1 MTSNAVAA
9 VATDSYHE
17 GLGIVMTRS
26 GRDRVVG
33 EMTIGPD
40 HLDHH
45 GVVRSAALLVFADEL
60 AGHGACMAAP
70 RDRVILT
77 LETKANYFRRCRS
90 TVLGGQATPLHI
102 GPSTM
107 VWQTSLYEA
116 GGDQI
121 AMISHTLLVLAPENA
136 AAEEAA
142 TSATEKSSAS
152 LRLAGEAK
160 HTPVGRTRQSSEA
173 AIAKRREHIAEAAC
187 KVISRQG
194 FAGSTIR
201 EIANEAGLH
210 VPTLYQYVSSKDEV
224 LELVFNWLVDQVRM
238 DIDAAT
244 QGCSSARDKLVAAT
258 STLIRR
264 GNLNRSQIGMLNREL
279 KSLSPKARL
288 RVLSEFQT
296 LMKKI
301 ATLVEEGVALG
312 EFRAVEPLIVAN
324 FIDAVVDV
332 WALRQYSVG
341 RFGVKEFENEVVR
354 FLEAALLR
362 QQ

>member
-1 MTSNAVAA
+1 MTFSADAAGVA
-9 VATDSYHE
+9 DRYHE
-17 GLGIVMTRS
+17 RLGIVITRS
-26 GRDRVVG
+26 GPERMVG

-40 HLDHH
+40 HLDQH

-60 AGHGACMAAP
+60 AGHGAGLAST
-70 RDRVILT
+70 RDQVVLT

-90 TVLGGQATPLHI
+90 TVLGGESTPLHI

-107 VWQTSLYEA
+107 VWQTALYET
-116 GGDQI
+116 GGDPI
-121 AMISHTLLVLAPENA
+121 AMISHTLLVLAPEHA
-136 AAEEAA
+136 EAEEAA
-142 TSATEKSSAS
+142 LAHSDQSGRP
-152 LRLAGEAK
+152 LRVAGEAK
-160 HTPVGRTRQSSEA
+160 RTPVGRTRQSSEA
-173 AIAKRREHIAEAAC
+173 AVARRREHIAEAAC
-187 KVISRQG
+187 RVISRKG

-201 EIANEAGLH
+201 EIADEAGLH

-224 LELVFNWLVDQVRM
+224 LELVFNWIVDQVRM
-238 DIDAAT
+238 DIDMAT
-244 QGCSSARDKLVAAT
+244 QACGNARDKLVAAT

-264 GNLNRSQIGMLNREL
+264 GNLNRSQIGLLNREL
-279 KSLSPKARL
+279 TSLSPKARL

-296 LMKKI
+296 LMGNI
-301 ATLVEEGVALG
+301 ATLVQEGVALG

-362 QQ
+362 RD